1 MAVVLALCLEQ
12 CFFFLMIRRPPRST
26 LFPYTTLF
34 RSRVG
39 PGSRLAALRGGPSEP
54 VRWHRLPGDQTRHP
68 GTRGRPREHRVRETG
83 GSPGR
88 GSHRVLRA
96 GHGGQRLGPPAPAL
110 LPRRLRRPGRRRS
123 MIGTELLDDPR
134 ADAVLVGRQL
144 RDIARLNALFG
155 GTRAV
160 VRELVPLFRAAARDA
175 GGPKGLPDGRGM
187 RDARWTLL
195 DVGSGSGDIAR
206 AAVAAAHRHGIALTP
221 VGIDVNRTAAR
232 LARSGGLAAIV
243 ADGSRLPLGPRS
255 VDVIVASQV
264 LHHLPRAVAV
274 RWIATFDCVARRAVV
289 LADLRRSR
297 VAMAGVWAASL
308 CLAMSGV
315 SRHDAVLSLR
325 RGYTREEFCDM
336 LRDADVQAAARYRP
350 GARIVAAWSPGA
362 SAQ

>member
-1 MAVVLALCLEQ
+1 MASATGRPNTASRYSRASSRASSARNR
-12 CFFFLMIRRPPRST
+12 RRPRAGITPCSSGWSRGAAPRTAGPCSTTAAATPAWATEVNDRHRAAGRST
-26 LFPYTTLF
+26 GRCRAGRKTAP
-34 RSRVG
+34 RHRA
-39 PGSRLAALRGGPSEP
+39 PERALR
-54 VRWHRLPGDQTRHP
+54 
-68 GTRGRPREHRVRETG
+68 
-83 GSPGR
+83 
-88 GSHRVLRA
+88 
-96 GHGGQRLGPPAPAL
+96 
-110 LPRRLRRPGRRRS
+110 
-123 MIGTELLDDPR
+123 
-134 ADAVLVGRQL
+134 
-144 RDIARLNALFG
+144 
-155 GTRAV
+155 
-160 VRELVPLFRAAARDA
+160 RDA
-175 GGPKGLPDGRGM
+175 GGRAG
-187 RDARWTLL
+187 ARAVSGAREPGSGKRQTWTLL
-195 DVGSGSGDIAR
+195 DVGSGSGDVAR

-243 ADGSRLPLGPRS
+243 ADGSGLPLGPRS

-274 RWIATFDCVARRAVV
+274 RWIATFDRVARRAVV

-315 SRHDAVLSLR
+315 SRHDAVLSLK
-325 RGYTREEFCDM
+325 RGYTREEFSDM

>member
-1 MAVVLALCLEQ
+1 V
-12 CFFFLMIRRPPRST
+12 
-26 LFPYTTLF
+26 
-34 RSRVG
+34 
-39 PGSRLAALRGGPSEP
+39 
-54 VRWHRLPGDQTRHP
+54 
-68 GTRGRPREHRVRETG
+68 
-83 GSPGR
+83 
-88 GSHRVLRA
+88 
-96 GHGGQRLGPPAPAL
+96 
-110 LPRRLRRPGRRRS
+110 
-123 MIGTELLDDPR
+123 IGTELLDDPQ
-134 ADAVLVGRQL
+134 ADPLLVGREL

-175 GGPKGLPDGRGM
+175 GCGM

-243 ADGSRLPLGPRS
+243 ADGSGLPLGPRS

-274 RWIATFDCVARRAVV
+274 RWIAAFDRVARRAVV

-297 VAMAGVWAASL
+297 LAMLGMWAASFA
-308 CLAMSGV
+308 LAMGHV
-315 SRHDAVLSLR
+315 TRHDAVVSLK
-325 RGYTREEFCDM
+325 RGYTKRELDEM
-336 LRDADVQAAARYRP
+336 LQEAGVRTAARYRR
-350 GARIVAAWSPGA
+350 GARIVAAWSP
-362 SAQ
+362 STE